1 MPLGRSRIA
10 ASPAADAGTRLTR
23 GQSRSRSARRIGTNC
38 ASCPRGAT
46 GSLCV
51 SRSASATFS
60 DRLTAR
66 RLADADF
73 DDGTVRRIRELE
85 QVLAEI
91 QAVITHHAEQHF
103 LALLWAGSGP
113 ATTLSAELERIISE
127 SDRLN
132 CSSAADIEAIL
143 TRDEEA
149 RQRDVAALEDDLRRA
164 AADPQLMEE
173 TLMRGRSTKAPLA
186 VVSAMFKRSEKAT
199 SDVERRFLRRGV
211 DVLSVAYGVEP
222 MRANW
227 LISSFEIELGPKVG
241 QGGFAVRICCG

>member
-1 MPLGRSRIA
+1 M
-10 ASPAADAGTRLTR
+10 
-23 GQSRSRSARRIGTNC
+23 
-38 ASCPRGAT
+38 
-46 GSLCV
+46 
-51 SRSASATFS
+51 
-60 DRLTAR
+60 
-66 RLADADF
+66 
-73 DDGTVRRIRELE
+73 
-85 QVLAEI
+85 
-91 QAVITHHAEQHF
+91 
-103 LALLWAGSGP
+103 LWAGSGP

-164 AADPQLMEE
+164 ATDPQLMEE

-241 QGGFAVRICCG
+241 QGGFAVRSAADDGAHEAQKVHQGRWNGSLVAVKVLKETTTALNNELKVRAS